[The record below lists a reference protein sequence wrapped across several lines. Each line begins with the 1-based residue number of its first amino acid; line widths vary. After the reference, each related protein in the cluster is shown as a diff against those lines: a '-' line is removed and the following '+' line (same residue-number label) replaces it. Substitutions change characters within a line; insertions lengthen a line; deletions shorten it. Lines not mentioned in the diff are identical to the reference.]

1 MNDLDKIKNTAGEI
15 SPSPEEKEKMRASIL
30 HFVRSRPA
38 RAPVEPFL
46 NFFTLN
52 SGLSRAFAGALC
64 VLGISGGISFAA
76 EGALPGDLLY
86 PVKIA
91 INEEIRG
98 AVVLSAG
105 ERAKWESE
113 RLTRRLEEAEELAHK
128 KEFNAEARAKGEE
141 NFKAQAERVE
151 KRITDFE
158 SSGENQKAADLRANP
173 ETSLGAHEKILEK
186 MDGEEVTKFLPK
198 VREKKEN
205 ARLLKEKSETRLL
218 RKTDKADN
226 APDSGT
232 KTKEKED

>member
-1 MNDLDKIKNTAGEI
+1 MNDLNKIKNTAEKI
-15 SPSPEEKEKMRASIL
+15 SLSHEEKEKMRADIL
-30 HFVRSRPA
+30 NFVRLHPA
-38 RAPVEPFL
+38 KAPREHFL
-46 NFFTLN
+46 NFLALN
-52 SGLSRAFAGALC
+52 SGLPRAFAAGLLI
-64 VLGISGGISFAA
+64 LGISGGVSFAA

-86 PVKIA
+86 PIKIA
-91 INEEIRG
+91 VNEEVRG

-128 KEFNAEARAKGEE
+128 KEFNAEARAKVEK
-141 NFKAQAERVE
+141 NFKVQAERVE
-151 KRITDFE
+151 KHIADFE
-158 SSGENQKAADLRANP
+158 SSGENQKAADLSANL